1 MNNNAAD
8 IKEMITKYRSL
19 LRKSPNAV
27 GLIATNL
34 FKESFT
40 RKGQIM
46 ANGTVIPWQQRG
58 FSPANRQSSPLLIKS
73 GQLRREIHY
82 NKSAT
87 GVNIISS
94 MPYSELMNEGGEI
107 QVTAKMRK
115 FFYAMFRQSGG
126 EIVKG
131 KPKGGDQFWFRMI
144 FAKKITVPKRPFF
157 YDTPELPKRMDDYF
171 IKQLTTIFK
180 Q

>member
-1 MNNNAAD
+1 MNNNAAE
-8 IKEMITKYRSL
+8 IKEMVTRYKAL
-19 LRKSPNAV
+19 LRKSPNQV
-27 GLIATNL
+27 GLIAANL

-58 FSPANRQSSPLLIKS
+58 FSPANRQNSPLLVKS
-73 GQLRREIHY
+73 GQLRRDIHY
-82 NKSAT
+82 SKTAT

-94 MPYSELMNEGGEI
+94 MPYSELMNEGGVI
-107 QVTAKMRK
+107 PVTTKMRK
-115 FFYAMFRQSGG
+115 FFYAMYRQSGG
-126 EIVKG
+126 EIIKG
-131 KPKGGDQFWFRMI
+131 KPSGGDQFWFRMI

-157 YDTPELPKRMDDYF
+157 YDTPELPKRIDAFF